1 MIQVLP
7 GSLGT
12 AFLRPHCGAQYGA
25 AGRISCAAL
34 FTCSAGLFSGLNA
47 AGSIGPFF
55 VLK

>member
-12 AFLRPHCGAQYGA
+12 AFLCPHCDVQYGA